1 MKATLC
7 LLAAAIAGYC
17 GSGCVSA
24 KHAAENEAISV
35 ARVMAINSSAA
46 LASRKEREARGM
58 VSSIS
63 GSPDVAFVLLF
74 DQDQKLFADYFQP
87 DVIPRKNE
95 LLTQVKNCLP
105 IGSDFFVE
113 QPDLVIAI
121 SRVDDASRLLGF
133 VAVGVRKK

>member
-1 MKATLC
+1 MKAISC
-7 LLAAAIAGYC
+7 FLAAAFLSFF
-17 GSGCVSA
+17 GSGCVSS

-35 ARVMAINSSAA
+35 ARVMAINSSAS
-46 LASRKEREARGM
+46 LASRKERDARGM

-63 GSPDVAFVLLF
+63 GSPDVAFALLF

-87 DVIPRKNE
+87 DVIQRRTE

-105 IGSDFFVE
+105 IGTDFFVE
-113 QPDLVIAI
+113 QADLVIAI
-121 SRVDDASRLLGF
+121 TRVEDATRLQGF